1 MSRAMPCRTAVS
13 RRSLL
18 ASGLAAAAGA
28 ALPWR
33 ASRSEA
39 GGQLRL
45 TPRPGVARLFGAG
58 GPQTQVWCYNGA
70 VPGPEIRLGQGERLR
85 VLVENGLP
93 QDTTVHWHGLRIP
106 HAMDGV
112 PELTQPPIRPGETFA
127 YDFDLPDAGT
137 FWYHPHVRSS
147 EQQGRGL
154 YGVLVVEE
162 AVPPAVDRD
171 VVWVVDDW
179 RLTEDGAIAEPFDHF
194 HDLSHDGR
202 LGNVA
207 TLNGLDGAEFAVR
220 AGERLR
226 LRIVNTANARVFA
239 LRLEGH
245 RPRVIAFDG
254 QPVQPHEPPA
264 GRLVVPPAGRVD
276 VILDL
281 EGEPGRR
288 YAVTDDFYPRQSYRY
303 LELVYDP
310 AAPLR
315 SSPLDAPVALAPN
328 PIPEPRLAEA
338 QRHDMILAGGAMSG
352 LRSAILDGQSLDLRT
367 LAGRGKVWAVNG
379 IAAHG
384 PVMDPLFTFQLG
396 RSQVIAMR
404 NETAFPHPMHLH
416 GHSFRLL
423 TRNGQPVP
431 AAPWLDTVLLLP
443 EDRVEVAFV
452 ADNPGDWLFHCH
464 VLEHMAAGMSA
475 VVRVA

>member
-1 MSRAMPCRTAVS
+1 MTRAMNFSRPVG

-18 ASGLAAAAGA
+18 LSGLAATMAAVV
-28 ALPWR
+28 PWR
-33 ASRSEA
+33 APR
-39 GGQLRL
+39 GGTDDRLRL
-45 TPRPGVARLFGAG
+45 VPRPGMARLFGED
-58 GPQTQVWCYNGA
+58 GPQTGVWCYNGA
-70 VPGPEIRLGQGERLR
+70 VPGPEIRARQGERLR
-85 VLVENGLP
+85 VLVENQLS

-112 PELTQPPIRPGETFA
+112 PDLTQPPIRPGEAFA
-127 YDFDLPDAGT
+127 YEFDLPDAGT
-137 FWYHPHVRSS
+137 FWYHPHVDSS

-162 AVPPAVDRD
+162 AAPPAVDREA
-171 VVWVVDDW
+171 VWVVDDW
-179 RLTEDGAIAEPFDHF
+179 RLTEEGAISETFDHP

-207 TLNGLDGAEFAVR
+207 TLNGQDSAEFAVR

-226 LRIVNTANARVFA
+226 LRIVNTANARIFA
-239 LRLEGH
+239 LRFEGH
-245 RPRVIAFDG
+245 RPRVIALDG
-254 QPVQPHEPPA
+254 QPAIPHEPDG

-276 VILDL
+276 VILDM
-281 EGEPGRR
+281 EGEAGGR
-288 YAVTDDFYPRQSYRY
+288 YAVTDEFYPRQSYRY
-303 LELVYDP
+303 LDLVYDQ

-315 SSPLDAPVALAPN
+315 ESPLDAAVALAPN
-328 PIPEPRLAEA
+328 PIPEPSLAEA
-338 QRHDMILAGGAMSG
+338 QHHDMVLAGGAMG
-352 LRSAILDGQSLDLRT
+352 GMRSAILDGRALDIRD
-367 LAGRGKVWAVNG
+367 LAGRGKVWAMNG

-384 PVMDPLFTFQLG
+384 HVMDPLFTFQLG
-396 RSQVIAMR
+396 RTQLLSIR
-404 NETAFPHPMHLH
+404 NDTAFPHPMHLH

-431 AAPWLDTVLLLP
+431 GRPWLDSVLLAP
-443 EDRVEVAFV
+443 EERVEVAFV

-464 VLEHMAAGMSA
+464 VLEHMQAGMSA